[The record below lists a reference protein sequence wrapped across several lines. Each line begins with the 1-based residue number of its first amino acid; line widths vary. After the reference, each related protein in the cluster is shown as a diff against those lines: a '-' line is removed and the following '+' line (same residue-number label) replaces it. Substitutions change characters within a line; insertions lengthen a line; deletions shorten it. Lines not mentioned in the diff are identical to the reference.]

1 MSMFTEQE
9 KGKWSYMLIA
19 AVASLAVAALVS
31 LFSANSTRGLQ
42 DGVNRKNGQTTGT
55 YTQFNEATMRFIN

>member
-55 YTQFNEATMRFIN
+55 YTQFNETTMRFIN

>member
-9 KGKWSYMLIA
+9 KGKWRYMLIA

-31 LFSANSTRGLQ
+31 LFSANSPRGMQ
-42 DGVNRKNGQTTGT
+42 DSVNRKNGQTTGR
-55 YTQFNEATMRFIN
+55 YTQFNETTMRFIN

>member
-31 LFSANSTRGLQ
+31 LFSANPSKGMQ

-55 YTQFNEATMRFIN
+55 YTQFNETTMRFIN